1 MSTLL
6 DRAPDGARSRPG
18 DGLADLVLT
27 GGVVATMDASRCTFE
42 AIAVRDGRIVFVG
55 LARDARRLVGP
66 ATRVVD
72 LRGRM
77 VLPGF
82 QDAHCHPTHGGL
94 AMLQCDLHELV
105 GTDVLTD
112 VIRSYADANPGL
124 AWILGGGW
132 YMADFPDGS
141 PAKEILDSIVP
152 DRPAYLKSRDGHSA
166 WVNSRALEMAGIDRD
181 TRDPAD
187 GRIQRTTDGEPQ
199 GTLHEGAMALVRRL
213 IPETPPEEMERGLL
227 KGQAYLHSLGITAW
241 QDAIIL
247 EEDDDAYTAL
257 AQRGALTARV
267 AGARWWDRTAGLE
280 QLDEILAWRDRGP
293 VGRYR
298 RTSVKLMLDGVLE
311 NFTGAVLAPYL
322 DATGRP
328 TENAGID
335 FIDREVLLEA
345 VPRMD
350 AEGLQP
356 HFHAI
361 GDRAVRNALD
371 AVEAARRA
379 NGRSDTRPHV
389 AHIQVIHPSDLP
401 RFRQVGL
408 VANAQPFWA
417 CHEPQMDVLTIP
429 FLGSD
434 RADWQYPFASLRRAG
449 AMLCMGSDWPV
460 TTPDPLE
467 EIEVAVER
475 VAGLF
480 RDDEVP
486 FLPDERLAL
495 DDALAAFTI
504 GSAYVNHI
512 DDVTGTLEVG
522 KLADIAVL
530 DRDLFA
536 PDGGPIGDAR
546 VVLTLVEGE
555 VVHEDGLEG

>member
-1 MSTLL
+1 MPI
-6 DRAPDGARSRPG
+6 DRARSAPSTRSVPT
-18 DGLADLVLT
+18 DQAADLVLT
-27 GGVVATMDASRCTFE
+27 GGVVATMDATRRVAE
-42 AIAVRDGRIVFVG
+42 AIAVLDGRIVFVG
-55 LARDARRLVGP
+55 LARDAQRLVGP

-72 LRGRM
+72 LRGGM

-82 QDAHCHPTHGGL
+82 QDAHVHPTHGGL
-94 AMLQCDLHELV
+94 AMLRCELHGVDGATACVETV
-105 GTDVLTD
+105 
-112 VIRSYADANPGL
+112 RAYASSHPETE
-124 AWILGGGW
+124 WILGGGW
-132 YMADFPDGS
+132 QMADYPRGTPS
-141 PAKEILDSIVP
+141 KELLDAVAP
-152 DRPAYLKSRDGHSA
+152 DRPAFLTNRDGHGA
-166 WVNSRALEMAGIDRD
+166 WVNSRALELAGIDRD
-181 TRDPAD
+181 TADPAD
-187 GRIQRTTDGEPQ
+187 GRIERTADGEPQ
-199 GTLHEGAMALVRRL
+199 GTLHEGAMTLVRQL
-213 IPETPPEEMERGLL
+213 IPETPPEEMVRGLL
-227 KGQAYLHSLGITAW
+227 EGQRYLHSLGITAW

-247 EEDDDAYTAL
+247 EEDDKAYEAL
-257 AQRGALTARV
+257 AERGELTARV
-267 AGARWWDRTAGLE
+267 AGARWWDRKAGLE

-311 NFTGAVLAPYL
+311 NFTGAMLEPYL
-322 DATGRP
+322 DGDGRP
-328 TENAGID
+328 TSNAGID
-335 FIDREVLLEA
+335 FIAREVLLEA

-379 NGRSDTRPHV
+379 NGWSDTRPHV
-389 AHIQVIHPSDLP
+389 AHIQVIHPDDLP
-401 RFRQVGL
+401 RFRRVGL
-408 VANAQPFWA
+408 VANAQPYWA
-417 CHEPQMDVLTIP
+417 CHEDQMDVLTVP
-429 FLGSD
+429 FLGPE
-434 RADWQYPFASLRRAG
+434 RTGWQYPYASLRRAG
-449 AMLCMGSDWPV
+449 SMLCMGSDWSV
-460 TTPDPLE
+460 STPDPLL

-475 VAGLF
+475 ISDRSRGEAAS
-480 RDDEVP
+480 
-486 FLPDERLAL
+486 FLPDERLNL

-522 KLADIAVL
+522 KLADLAVL

-536 PDGGPIGDAR
+536 PDAGPIGDAR

>member
-1 MSTLL
+1 MSAVLERAR
-6 DRAPDGARSRPG
+6 RAPRSRQT
-18 DGLADLVLT
+18 DQAADLVLA
-27 GGVVATMDASRCTFE
+27 GGAVATMDATRRVAE
-42 AIAVRDGRIVFVG
+42 AIAIRDGRIVFVG
-55 LARDARRLVGP
+55 LARDAQRLVGP
-66 ATRVVD
+66 STRVVE

-105 GTDVLTD
+105 GTDVLID
-112 VIRSYADANPGL
+112 AIRGYADGEPDRP
-124 AWILGGGW
+124 WILGGGW
-132 YMADFPDGS
+132 YMADFLDGS
-141 PAKEILDSIVP
+141 PPKEILDSIVP
-152 DRPAYLKSRDGHSA
+152 DRPVYLKSRDGHSA
-166 WVNSRALEMAGIDRD
+166 WVNSRALELGGIERD
-181 TRDPAD
+181 TPDPAD
-187 GRIQRTTDGEPQ
+187 GRIQRTADGEPQ

-213 IPETPPEEMERGLL
+213 IPETQPDEMQRGLQ
-227 KGQAYLHSLGITAW
+227 KAQAHLHALGITAW

-247 EEDDDAYTAL
+247 EEDDDAYAAL
-257 AQRGALTARV
+257 AGRGELTARV
-267 AGARWWDRTAGLE
+267 AGARWWDREAGLE

-311 NFTGAVLAPYL
+311 NFTGALLEAYL
-322 DATGRP
+322 DDHEHP
-328 TENAGID
+328 TANAGID
-335 FIDREVLLEA
+335 FIAREVLLEA

-350 AEGLQP
+350 AAGLQP

-389 AHIQVIHPSDLP
+389 AHIQVIHPDDLP
-401 RFRQVGL
+401 RFREVGL

-417 CHEPQMDVLTIP
+417 CHEPQMDVLTVP
-429 FLGSD
+429 FLGPE
-434 RADWQYPFASLRRAG
+434 RAGWQYPFASLRRAG
-449 AMLCMGSDWPV
+449 AMLAMGSDWPV

-475 VAGLF
+475 VAGLL
-480 RDDEVP
+480 RDDEEP
-486 FLPDERLAL
+486 FLPSERLTL
-495 DDALAAFTI
+495 EDALAAFTI

-512 DDVTGTLEVG
+512 DDVTGTLEIG
-522 KLADIAVL
+522 KLADITVL

-536 PDGGPIGDAR
+536 PDAGPIGEAS

-555 VVHEDGLEG
+555 VVHESGLEG

>member
-6 DRAPDGARSRPG
+6 DRVPDGARSRPG

-94 AMLQCDLHELV
+94 AMLRCELHGVDGATACVETV
-105 GTDVLTD
+105 
-112 VIRSYADANPGL
+112 RSYATAHPEVE
-124 AWILGGGW
+124 WILGGGW
-132 YMADFPDGS
+132 QMADFPGGTPS
-141 PAKEILDSIVP
+141 RALLDAVVP
-152 DRPAYLKSRDGHSA
+152 DRPVFLTNRDGHGA
-166 WVNSRALEMAGIDRD
+166 WVNSRALELAGIDRE
-181 TRDPAD
+181 TPDPRD
-187 GRIQRTTDGEPQ
+187 GRVERTEGGEPQ
-199 GTLHEGAMALVRRL
+199 GTLHEGAMALVKRL
-213 IPETPPEEMERGLL
+213 VPETRPEELERGLL

-247 EEDDDAYTAL
+247 EEDDRAYTTL
-257 AQRGALTARV
+257 ASRGDLTARV
-267 AGARWWDRTAGLE
+267 AAARWWERDGGLG
-280 QLDEILAWRDRGP
+280 QLDEILAWRDRGS
-293 VGRYR
+293 VERYR

-311 NFTGAVLAPYL
+311 NFTGALLEPYL
-322 DATGRP
+322 DADGGETDNR
-328 TENAGID
+328 GID
-335 FIDREVLLEA
+335 FIPREILLEA

-371 AVEAARRA
+371 AVEAARRV
-379 NGRSDTRPHV
+379 NGWSDTRPHV
-389 AHIQVIHPSDLP
+389 AHIQVIHPDDLP
-401 RFRQVGL
+401 RFRRVGL
-408 VANAQPFWA
+408 VANAQPYWA
-417 CHEPQMDVLTIP
+417 CHEGQMDDLTIP
-429 FLGSD
+429 FLGPERSG
-434 RADWQYPFASLRRAG
+434 WQYPFGSLRRAG
-449 AMLCMGSDWPV
+449 AMLCMGSDWSV
-460 TTPDPLE
+460 STPDPLLE
-467 EIEVAVER
+467 MEVAVER
-475 VAGLF
+475 VSDRSRRAKP
-480 RDDEVP
+480 P

-536 PDGGPIGDAR
+536 PDAGPIGDAR
-546 VVLTLVEGE
+546 VVATFVEGRA
-555 VVHEDGLEG
+555 VFEDGLEA